1 MIHIKDKLV
10 TSEVSS
16 VFTMS
21 SFDTVK
27 VSYTFK
33 LAGGPLDEGFTLE
46 ETQLILLTTLV

>member
-1 MIHIKDKLV
+1 MIHIKDQLV
-10 TSEVSS
+10 ISEASS
-16 VFTMS
+16 VFNMR
-21 SFDTVK
+21 SFNTVK